1 MQILY
6 LKMQILL
13 HLTFLTILNY
23 FNLLY
28 QIFVP
33 CLLVFDTALNNNN
46 NNNKCCIN
54 NIRDLQGTDT
64 ADTPDTPKFQVNK
77 NWKGV

>member
-1 MQILY
+1 MLY
-6 LKMQILL
+6 IRLRLYIDLKPI
-13 HLTFLTILNY
+13 FSTILNY

-33 CLLVFDTALNNNN
+33 CLLIFDTALNNNN